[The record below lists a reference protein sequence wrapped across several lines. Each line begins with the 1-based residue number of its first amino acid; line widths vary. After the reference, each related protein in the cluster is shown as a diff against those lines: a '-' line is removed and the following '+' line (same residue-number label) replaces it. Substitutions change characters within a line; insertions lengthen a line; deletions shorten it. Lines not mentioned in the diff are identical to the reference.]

1 MSDLDDLS
9 SSASD
14 GNESS
19 DFGAGESSGL
29 DDSES
34 SEDDFDLSD
43 SDDDAFEDVPSRKN
57 AAPPPKKKAKKAA
70 APPPPPPKK
79 KATPTKKSPVMK
91 SSAVV
96 AKVVA
101 PPSKKKQSP
110 KSASKKSPASR
121 KKASPKAAAAA
132 AACSS
137 SSPMKPMGS
146 LTANA
151 VPCGLAAAGGGKA
164 TPSKA
169 TPSKATPSKRSAS
182 SSAGASTM
190 SAAAAAAAAPSAKK
204 ARPSSLLGG
213 AKQNKKGAATSAA
226 SSSSASAK
234 AAPPKPKAP
243 VLVATNMN
251 ELILNHM
258 VERNRPYSL
267 INVYENLRKAVP
279 KPDCERVLGKL
290 VAQQKLLQKTFGKAV
305 IYWPNQEGLPTDSA
319 PELKEKRGRIAR
331 EKVRAGELKGQ
342 VEAAHAANGALEAE
356 PTDAD
361 LASAIAAE
369 TAQLQALEARLAT
382 VEGACKSGKAPT
394 AAEKRKLEEEFK
406 SRRSAWAK
414 RKRITMERVRDMV
427 DRQGGGK
434 KELAKLLDEIGC
446 EMDGVDGNSV
456 IPDLLPTNRNAMSV
470 KR

>member
-43 SDDDAFEDVPSRKN
+43 SDDDAFEDVPSRKKA

-70 APPPPPPKK
+70 AQPPPPKK
-79 KATPTKKSPVMK
+79 KATPTKKSPAK
-91 SSAVV
+91 KSAVV

-101 PPSKKKQSP
+101 PPSKRQSP

-132 AACSS
+132 AAASS
-137 SSPMKPMGS
+137 SSPSSPMKPMGS

-164 TPSKA
+164 TPSK
-169 TPSKATPSKRSAS
+169 RSAS

-190 SAAAAAAAAPSAKK
+190 SAATAAAAAAALSAKK

-213 AKQNKKGAATSAA
+213 AKQNKKGATSA
-226 SSSSASAK
+226 

-243 VLVATNMN
+243 VLVAKDHD
-251 ELILNHM
+251 ELILNHL

-267 INVYENLRKAVP
+267 INVFENLRKAVP
-279 KPDCERVLGKL
+279 KPKCEQVIGKL

-305 IYWPNQEGLPTDSA
+305 IFWPNQEGLPTDSA

-342 VEAAHAANGALEAE
+342 VAAAHGANGALEAE
-356 PTDAD
+356 PTDTD
-361 LASAIAAE
+361 LAAAIAAE

-446 EMDGVDGNSV
+446 ELDGVDGNSV
-456 IPDLLPTNRNAMSV
+456 IPDLLPTNRSAMSV